1 MSLKK
6 LNCSAKDTR
15 DSHAQ
20 QKYREDSQSQHK
32 ESKEA
37 AHTVS
42 HSISATVREHY
53 RGPGRVP
60 NDESKI
66 VKEVMNDDGNMRMVS
81 RDTNRREHVHLDKQI
96 VEKRETGE
104 PLTPKE
110 EDRARLQT
118 GYIQKRQDDL
128 PKSTYNAYKNLYA
141 ELETSS
147 GKKVWDGRKDK
158 K

>member
-1 MSLKK
+1 MSSKQP
-6 LNCSAKDTR
+6 NYSAKDFR

-20 QKYREDSQSQHK
+20 QQYREDSQSQHK
-32 ESKEA
+32 DSKEA

-42 HSISATVREHY
+42 HSISATVLNEY

-60 NDESKI
+60 NDERER
-66 VKEVMNDDGNMRMVS
+66 VREVVNDDPNMRMVN

-104 PLTPKE
+104 KLDRKE
-110 EDRARLQT
+110 ENRARQQT
-118 GYIQKRQDDL
+118 GFIQSQQDEL
-128 PKSTYNAYKNLYA
+128 PKSAYGAYKNFYG
-141 ELETSS
+141 EMKTKS
-147 GKKVWDGRKDK
+147 GHKVWDGRKDK